1 MPLLTERY
9 RSGTRGYKHVAPP
22 EQEPLLTNHLQ
33 QAQLINRSGFGIAAS
48 PSLAM
53 RSALLAILS
62 TGIATTLAILLT
74 PDDPSG
80 EGALFYPALVM
91 STGLAIA
98 PVVTALRYPK
108 TLLRGET
115 LLSLAPIYWLLLDLL
130 QGVYAMQDITADQV
144 RQSFLAIGIF
154 VLMVRFSALRRSWNI
169 PKVLISSVSQEFSI
183 NTYFALAIACFALGM
198 LNFAVPCNFNVF
210 EMVHYLGQ
218 ERWAAPWG
226 RGQLG
231 GWDAFLDHL
240 QYFGYLLPVLTVVIG
255 RRVGLRNTRT
265 ILCLGMSVIVALFL
279 AQSGSRRVIGVIG
292 GMALILWVLDQH
304 RLRIKHLV
312 MTIVAIFALLIT
324 LQVMLEY
331 RNVGLSVLVGTGE
344 VPSRRF
350 EKTQLLEEQHLRVD
364 DNFYRL
370 CQIIQLIPDSHP
382 FVYHKYFVY
391 VIVRPVPRIFWP
403 GKPVDPGFDL
413 PTALGVEGVSFSYSV
428 IGELYMSLGFI
439 GIALGGWFYGRIAST
454 ASGLLARCNTQ
465 GALVIYSI
473 VVMALFSG
481 MRSILELILVSYV
494 VLAWVGLSHL
504 FIRLRQA
511 KAQ

>member
-1 MPLLTERY
+1 MKSRGTFCRGVVGKTGGHGVPPLQLM
-9 RSGTRGYKHVAPP
+9 
-22 EQEPLLTNHLQ
+22 
-33 QAQLINRSGFGIAAS
+33 QATSFGI
-48 PSLAM
+48 
-53 RSALLAILS
+53 SATLLAILS
-62 TGIATTLAILLT
+62 TSIATTSAILLI
-74 PDDPSG
+74 PEDPSG

-91 STGLAIA
+91 SLGLATA
-98 PVVTALRYPK
+98 PIITAIRSPK
-108 TLLRGET
+108 AVLRGEC

-130 QGVYAMQDITADQV
+130 QGVYAMTDISANEV
-144 RQSFLAIGIF
+144 RQAFLGIGLF
-154 VLMVRFSALRRSWNI
+154 VLMVWLGALRRSWKI
-169 PKVLISSVSQEFSI
+169 PKLLISSVSQEFSI
-183 NTYFALAIACFALGM
+183 NTYFALAIACFLLGM
-198 LNFAVPCNFNVF
+198 LNFAVPCNFNIF

-255 RRVGLRNTRT
+255 RRAGIRNGRTLICIGL
-265 ILCLGMSVIVALFL
+265 SVVVSLFL
-279 AQSGSRRVIGVIG
+279 AQSGSRRVIGVVA
-292 GMALILWVLDQH
+292 GMALILWVLDQQ
-304 RLRIKHLV
+304 RLRVKHLLTTV
-312 MTIVAIFALLIT
+312 VAIVVLLLA

-331 RNVGLSVLVGTGE
+331 RNVGLGVLVGNGE
-344 VPSRRF
+344 VPTGRT
-350 EKTQLLEEQHLRVD
+350 EKRQILEEQHLRVD

-370 CQIIQLIPDSHP
+370 CQIIQLIPDEYP
-382 FVYHKYFVY
+382 FVYQKYLVY
-391 VIVRPVPRIFWP
+391 VIVRPIPRVFWS
-403 GKPVDPGFDL
+403 GKPVDAGFDL
-413 PTALGVEGVSFSYSV
+413 PTVLGVQGVSYSYSV

-439 GIALGGWFYGRIAST
+439 GIALGGWFYGRVAST
-454 ASGLLARCNTQ
+454 ANGLLARCTTQ

-504 FIRLRQA
+504 FIRLRHA

>member
-1 MPLLTERY
+1 MQQGNLI
-9 RSGTRGYKHVAPP
+9 
-22 EQEPLLTNHLQ
+22 HLP
-33 QAQLINRSGFGIAAS
+33 AFGIAAT
-48 PSLAM
+48 PSEAM
-53 RSALLAILS
+53 RSTLLALLS
-62 TGIATTLAILLT
+62 TSIATTLAILLT
-74 PDDPSG
+74 PDDPSA

-91 STGLAIA
+91 SAGLATA
-98 PVVTALRYPK
+98 PLLTALRYPK
-108 TLLRGET
+108 ALLRGEN

-144 RQSFLAIGIF
+144 RQAFLAIGLF
-154 VLMVRFSALRRSWNI
+154 VVMVRLGALRRSWRI
-169 PKVLISSVSQEFSI
+169 PKVLISSISQEFPI
-183 NTYFALAIACFALGM
+183 NTYFALAVACFVLGM
-198 LNFAVPCNFNVF
+198 LNFAIPTSFNVF

-255 RRVGLRNTRT
+255 RRAGVRNKRT
-265 ILCLGMSVIVALFL
+265 IICIVMSVIVALFL
-279 AQSGSRRVIGVIG
+279 AQSGSRRVIGVVV
-292 GMALILWVLDQH
+292 GMALVLWVLDQH
-304 RLRIKHLV
+304 RLRVKHLV
-312 MTIVAIFALLIT
+312 LTVVAILALLLA

-331 RNVGLSVLVGTGE
+331 RNVGLSVLVGKGE
-344 VPSRRF
+344 IQSGRS
-350 EKTQLLEEQHLRVD
+350 EKRGILEEQHLRVD

-370 CQIIQLIPDSHP
+370 CQIIQLIPDSYP
-382 FVYHKYFVY
+382 FVYHQYLLY
-391 VIVRPVPRIFWP
+391 VIVRPVPRVFWP

-413 PTALGVEGVSFSYSV
+413 PSALGVQGLSLSYSV
-428 IGELYMSLGFI
+428 IGELFMSLGFI
-439 GIALGGWFYGRIAST
+439 GVALGGWFYGRVAST
-454 ASGLLARCNTQ
+454 ANGLLARCNTQ

-504 FIRLRQA
+504 FMKLRHV
-511 KAQ
+511 KAR